1 MPQFNVGHNSPAYTQ
16 VNTAPYKFQQE
27 FKWKQSE
34 PFFGDLGYS
43 LPLPWPDVTTAG
55 YLDGGNMG
63 KTPGMEVP
71 APNNRLP
78 EQKQLILSDQPEWY
92 ALNNRINSLGGM
104 PLIDTRDPIFSY
116 KRSDRT
122 VNIQ

>member
-1 MPQFNVGHNSPAYTQ
+1 MPQFNIGHRAPGYVQ
-16 VNTAPYKFQQE
+16 ENTAPYQFNQN

-63 KTPGMEVP
+63 KTPGMEIP

-104 PLIDTRDPIFSY
+104 PLIDTRDPVFAY
-116 KRSDRT
+116 KRADKT
-122 VNIQ
+122 VNV